1 MVRCVVVDVVLDTIV
16 SIVGSSSFVDASSV
30 FVVVVVV
37 VVVVVWNF
45 ESNES
50 DVIAVVAATTTC
62 CGGGCGWRSLVLVTS
77 RIILLFSTS
86 VPSFKIG
93 TITSCR
99 NNGDSVS
106 SVVSSI

>member
-30 FVVVVVV
+30 FVLVVVVL
-37 VVVVVWNF
+37 NF

-62 CGGGCGWRSLVLVTS
+62 GGGGCGWRSLVLVTS

-86 VPSFKIG
+86 VPSF
-93 TITSCR
+93 
-99 NNGDSVS
+99 
-106 SVVSSI
+106 

>member
-30 FVVVVVV
+30 FVVVFVVV
-37 VVVVVWNF
+37 NF

-62 CGGGCGWRSLVLVTS
+62 GGGGCGWRSLVLVTS
-77 RIILLFSTS
+77 RIILLFSSS